1 MKVIIKNLKKVV
13 FETNINDDSLTIL
26 QLKEEIQK
34 QHGFESNNLKLLK
47 DGIILDNSKTLKD
60 YNIIEDSIITMMIT
74 KAKIS
79 NKDKK
84 EITSEN
90 NTNNENETTNNNNED
105 KKNEIE
111 EKNIEEIKKNQKKK
125 IIQIK

>member
-1 MKVIIKNLKKVV
+1 MKVIIKNLKKMTY
-13 FETNINDDSLTIL
+13 ETNINDDSSTIL
-26 QLKEEIQK
+26 ELKEEIQK
-34 QHGFESNNLKLLK
+34 QHGFESSNLKLLK

-105 KKNEIE
+105 KKM
-111 EKNIEEIKKNQKKK
+111 KWKKK
-125 IIQIK
+125 I

>member
-1 MKVIIKNLKKVV
+1 MTY
-13 FETNINDDSLTIL
+13 ETNINDDSLTIL
-26 QLKEEIQK
+26 QFKEEIQK
-34 QHGFESNNLKLLK
+34 QHGFESSNLKLLK

-90 NTNNENETTNNNNED
+90 NN
-105 KKNEIE
+105 E
-111 EKNIEEIKKNQKKK
+111 EKKK
-125 IIQIK
+125 

>member
-105 KKNEIE
+105 KKNEME
-111 EKNIEEIKKNQKKK
+111 EKNLEEIKKKPKKK
-125 IIQIK
+125 D